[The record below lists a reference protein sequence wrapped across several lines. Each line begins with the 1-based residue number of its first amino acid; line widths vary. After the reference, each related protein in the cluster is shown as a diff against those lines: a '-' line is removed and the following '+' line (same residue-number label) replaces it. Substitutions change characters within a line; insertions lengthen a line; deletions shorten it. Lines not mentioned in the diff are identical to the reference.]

1 MCAVALLAARRERP
15 RRRAT
20 EQRDELAASHSIT
33 SSAAA
38 RSGAGTVS
46 PSFLGML
53 FIASVR
59 YWIKFV
65 HTAKY
70 KSKPHAIAI
79 NTNQIA
85 IFPNLGT
92 CL

>member
-1 MCAVALLAARRERP
+1 MRIAL
-15 RRRAT
+15 
-20 EQRDELAASHSIT
+20 
-33 SSAAA
+33 
-38 RSGAGTVS
+38 
-46 PSFLGML
+46 
-53 FIASVR
+53 VR

-70 KSKPHAIAI
+70 KTKLHAIAI

-92 CL
+92 CP